1 METSE
6 DKQWASN
13 YLLDPLTA
21 PAPSEETG
29 PGTHYGSTF
38 APNTSKKSSSR
49 IADEKKNASVN
60 VREAGYPSP
69 PASVSPR
76 QAQFPHRQQA
86 SNGQD
91 AGPARRDSLQ
101 RPSTEIPTSSAA
113 STLAGR
119 TRGASLT
126 SRFPGDESHRPLDI
140 LKREKKIADRAP
152 HLRKK
157 HFVGSD
163 SIDQLDSVGGKYH
176 HDGPFDATL
185 LARNTSFLTSP
196 VEAVSGTNEEALRAT
211 PREKVVDSIERHR
224 PLDGVAITPPGIA
237 DSTGRTLHY
246 QEGAD
251 LMIEEGNF
259 RRWPGVKYLPEDLKG
274 KGEPSYSIE
283 KALKEH
289 KKHRRVVSNGNS
301 EIEMTS
307 RPQSSDG
314 NQRPVSNGQ
323 SYGEW
328 ENDMRRSNTTGKK
341 PGNRLTRRIG
351 SQRKGRVD
359 E

>member
-1 METSE
+1 METTE
-6 DKQWASN
+6 DKQWASR

-29 PGTHYGSTF
+29 PGTHYRSTF
-38 APNTSKKSSSR
+38 APNTSQKSSSR
-49 IADEKKNASVN
+49 TTDEKKNASVS
-60 VREAGYPSP
+60 VRRAGYPSP
-69 PASVSPR
+69 PASASLC
-76 QAQFPHRQQA
+76 QAQFPHRQ
-86 SNGQD
+86 D
-91 AGPARRDSLQ
+91 AFNEYNDRPARRSSLE

-113 STLAGR
+113 STVVGR
-119 TRGASLT
+119 SRGASLT

-140 LKREKKIADRAP
+140 LKREKRIADRAP

-163 SIDQLDSVGGKYH
+163 SIDKLDDVGGKYH

-185 LARNTSFLTSP
+185 FARNTSFLSSP

-224 PLDGVAITPPGIA
+224 PLDGVAMTPPGVA
-237 DSTGRTLHY
+237 DGTGRTLYY

-283 KALKEH
+283 KALKDH
-289 KKHRRVVSNGNS
+289 KKHRRVVSDGNS
-301 EIEMTS
+301 GIELTS

-314 NQRPVSNGQ
+314 NQRLASNDQ

-328 ENDMRRSNTTGKK
+328 ENDMRRSNTTGRK

-351 SQRKGRVD
+351 S
-359 E
+359 

>member
-1 METSE
+1 M
-6 DKQWASN
+6 
-13 YLLDPLTA
+13 
-21 PAPSEETG
+21 
-29 PGTHYGSTF
+29 
-38 APNTSKKSSSR
+38 
-49 IADEKKNASVN
+49 N

-259 RRWPGVKYLPEDLKG
+259 RRWPGVVGRPAQPSCTCLTEARNTCLK
-274 KGEPSYSIE
+274 
-283 KALKEH
+283 
-289 KKHRRVVSNGNS
+289 
-301 EIEMTS
+301 T
-307 RPQSSDG
+307 
-314 NQRPVSNGQ
+314 
-323 SYGEW
+323 
-328 ENDMRRSNTTGKK
+328 
-341 PGNRLTRRIG
+341 
-351 SQRKGRVD
+351 
-359 E
+359 

>member
-1 METSE
+1 METTE
-6 DKQWASN
+6 DKQWASK
-13 YLLDPLTA
+13 YLLEPLTA

-29 PGTHYGSTF
+29 PGTHYRSTF
-38 APNTSKKSSSR
+38 APNTSQKSSSR
-49 IADEKKNASVN
+49 TAHDEKNASVS
-60 VREAGYPSP
+60 VRKTGYPSP
-69 PASVSPR
+69 PASASPH
-76 QAQFPHRQQA
+76 QVQFPHRQEA
-86 SNGQD
+86 LNGLND
-91 AGPARRDSLQ
+91 GPARRSSLE

-113 STLAGR
+113 STVVGR
-119 TRGASLT
+119 SRGASLT

-163 SIDQLDSVGGKYH
+163 SIDQLDGVGGKYH

-196 VEAVSGTNEEALRAT
+196 VEAVSGSNEEALKAT
-211 PREKVVDSIERHR
+211 PREKVMDSIERHR
-224 PLDGVAITPPGIA
+224 PLDGVAITPPGVA

-246 QEGAD
+246 QEGSD

-259 RRWPGVKYLPEDLKG
+259 RRLPGVKYLPEDLKG
-274 KGEPSYSIE
+274 KGEPSFSIE
-283 KALKEH
+283 RALKEH
-289 KKHRRVVSNGNS
+289 QKHRRVVSDDNS
-301 EIEMTS
+301 AIEMTS

-328 ENDMRRSNTTGKK
+328 ENDVRRSNTTGRKSS
-341 PGNRLTRRIG
+341 NRLTRRIG
-351 SQRKGRVD
+351 SLRKTRVV